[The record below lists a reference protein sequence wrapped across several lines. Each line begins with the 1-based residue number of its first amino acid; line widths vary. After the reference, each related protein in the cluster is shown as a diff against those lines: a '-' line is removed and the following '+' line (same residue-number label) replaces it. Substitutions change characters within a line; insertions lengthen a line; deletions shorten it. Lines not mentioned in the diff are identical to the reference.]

1 MTDLI
6 RINTKQLI
14 MKRKA
19 ILLVAVGV
27 VAILI
32 STSCRSRHQK
42 CPGVYSNPN
51 PMATEIPVNQ
61 AK

>member
-1 MTDLI
+1 
-6 RINTKQLI
+6 

-19 ILLVAVGV
+19 ILLLAVSV

-42 CPGVYSNPN
+42 CPGVYSNPS
-51 PMATEIPVNQ
+51 PMATETPVNQ
-61 AK
+61 VK